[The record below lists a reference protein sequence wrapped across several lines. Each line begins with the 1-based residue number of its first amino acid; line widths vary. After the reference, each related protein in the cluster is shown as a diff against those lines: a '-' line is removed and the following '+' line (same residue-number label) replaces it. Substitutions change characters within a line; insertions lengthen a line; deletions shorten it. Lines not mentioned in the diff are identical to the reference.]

1 MDRGAWQAVV
11 HRVAKS
17 GHSYSGFARAR
28 ASPEAAS
35 AFPPCFCF
43 YTSSSAMQRK
53 KNDMKVLYVLVE
65 ISVSLLDCF
74 EYIEN
79 QYTDYLKSYIQY
91 VNKFRS

>member
-1 MDRGAWQAVV
+1 MSVLL
-11 HRVAKS
+11 
-17 GHSYSGFARAR
+17 
-28 ASPEAAS
+28 
-35 AFPPCFCF
+35 PCFCF

-53 KNDMKVLYVLVE
+53 KNDMKVLQVLVE